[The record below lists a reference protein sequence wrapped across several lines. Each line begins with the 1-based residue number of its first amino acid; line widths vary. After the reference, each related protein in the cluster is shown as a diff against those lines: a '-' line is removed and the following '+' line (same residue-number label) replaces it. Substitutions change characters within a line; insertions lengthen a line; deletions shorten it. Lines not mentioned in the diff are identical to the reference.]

1 MPDNVPHPLPV
12 GRPGSFSGGR
22 TNYLRPSSLRQI
34 TAVFMTDVASAFDSI
49 LLVSFGGP
57 EGMDDVLPFLENVLC
72 GKNVPTERMLEVAEH
87 YRQFGG
93 VSPIND
99 QNRALIAALRVELD
113 QRGIKLPIYWGNR
126 NWKPLLPDAL
136 RQIRDDGRQ
145 RAIAFFTSM
154 FSCYSGCRQYREDI
168 LRARRD
174 VGEGAPQVEK
184 VRMGFNHPKF
194 IAAQADRV
202 EGGLGSLPADDRRTA
217 AKLLF
222 SAHSIPMSMAD
233 NSNYALQLNEAC
245 RLVAEAVGHENW
257 ELVYQSRS
265 GPPQQPWLEPDI
277 CDRIEELSSEGIRD
291 VVVAPLGFISDHIE
305 VLYDLDTEAKE
316 LCARLGVGFVRV
328 PSVGVHPQFVR
339 MIADLLQERI
349 QPLETRASVGRLGP
363 SHDVCPID
371 CCLYPR
377 GAQRQ
382 PSGHPSGEDLSAF

>member
-1 MPDNVPHPLPV
+1 
-12 GRPGSFSGGR
+12 
-22 TNYLRPSSLRQI
+22 
-34 TAVFMTDVASAFDSI
+34 MTDVVSAFDSI

-57 EGMDDVLPFLENVLC
+57 EGMDDVLPFLENVLR
-72 GKNVPTERMLEVAEH
+72 GKNVPPERMLEVAEH
-87 YRQFGG
+87 YRQFDG
-93 VSPIND
+93 VSPINE
-99 QNRALIAALRVELD
+99 QNRELIAALRAELD
-113 QRGIKLPIYWGNR
+113 QRGITLPIYWGNR
-126 NWKPLLPDAL
+126 NWDPLLPDAL

-145 RAIAFFTSM
+145 RTIAFFTSM

-168 LRARRD
+168 TRAQRD

-184 VRMGFNHPKF
+184 VRKGFNHPKF
-194 IAAQADRV
+194 IAAQVDCV
-202 EGGLGSLPADDRRTA
+202 EGGLGSLPADRRTA

-245 RLVAEAVGHENW
+245 RLVAEAVGHKNW

-277 CDRIEELSSEGIRD
+277 CDRIEELSSEGIHD
-291 VVVAPLGFISDHIE
+291 VVVTPLGFISDHIE

-316 LCARLGVGFVRV
+316 LCERLGLGFVRV
-328 PSVGVHPQFVR
+328 PSVGIHPHFVG

-349 QPLETRASVGRLGP
+349 QSLETRASVGRLGP

-377 GAQRQ
+377 GDQRQ
-382 PSGHPSGEDLSAF
+382 ASGHVSGEDLSVT